1 MSNIDELEIEASIT
15 INAEDCA
22 GAIEIYCAD
31 YFVPPPKGIY
41 SNTQVDC
48 VMVDGG
54 SYYTLTKGPNGV
66 VRTPVTDLYKVK
78 KGLSVYKEVQG
89 TDVVVVSAMQLS
101 NKEKCLSDLPIRPY
115 RGMKIVDLLIN
126 NQINSFLA
134 YRKGVKDLY
143 TNIGGQFKHDLPSDL
158 LEKNIGAISEQY
170 GDIQRD
176 IREFLNNKNWN
187 IYFVK
192 IKNYTVTI
200 QRSMDWRA
208 YEWCRRT
215 QEGEW
220 S

>member
-1 MSNIDELEIEASIT
+1 
-15 INAEDCA
+15 
-22 GAIEIYCAD
+22 
-31 YFVPPPKGIY
+31 
-41 SNTQVDC
+41 
-48 VMVDGG
+48 
-54 SYYTLTKGPNGV
+54 
-66 VRTPVTDLYKVK
+66 
-78 KGLSVYKEVQG
+78 
-89 TDVVVVSAMQLS
+89 
-101 NKEKCLSDLPIRPY
+101 
-115 RGMKIVDLLIN
+115 MKIVDLLIN

-143 TNIGGQFKHDLPSDL
+143 TNIGSQFKHDLPSDL

-170 GDIQRD
+170 SDIQRD
-176 IREFLNNKNWN
+176 IREFLHNKNWN

-192 IKNYTVTI
+192 VKNYTVTI